1 MVLKRDKCSR
11 SIKWTRRTL
20 QRDTL
25 KTLAIFTQV
34 KPIPL
39 LRGPVD
45 LRPGRQSINI
55 PPGVLEDLKIFEYLW
70 RNVYRWS
77 TWAPILKRLIGEIS
91 NTGWPCDTVSKM

>member
-11 SIKWTRRTL
+11 SIKWILRIIV

-39 LRGPVD
+39 LRFKN
-45 LRPGRQSINI
+45 LRVPLAECLSM
-55 PPGVLEDLKIFEYLW
+55 VYL
-70 RNVYRWS
+70 RVHSLAIDR
-77 TWAPILKRLIGEIS
+77 R
-91 NTGWPCDTVSKM
+91 DR